1 MLRMLALCG
10 ILVLGSARTVR
21 AEWQFT
27 PMVGFTMFGNT
38 SVFDPEGASDK
49 RHGHL
54 GGSVALLGS
63 GILGAEV
70 VTLWTPGFFETGDS
84 DLVDSSR
91 TLAMMGNIVLTTPRK
106 WTEYGLRPFISGGL
120 GLMNASHNSKVL
132 PVAVNTTGVNIGGGV
147 IGFLTDR
154 TGLRFDVRYHS
165 TLNRLDDD
173 DVPSIGLVH
182 LRYVTASVGIVFRR
196 QPPQMRPA
204 IRAGIARDPAHA
216 RR

>member
-10 ILVLGSARTVR
+10 ILVLGSARAAR
-21 AEWQFT
+21 AEWHFT

-38 SVFDPEGASDK
+38 SLIDPEGATGK

-70 VTLWTPGFFETGDS
+70 VTLWTPGFFETGDV

-91 TLAMMGNIVLTTPRK
+91 TLTAMGNVVLTTPRK
-106 WTEYGLRPFISGGL
+106 WTEYGLRPFVSGGL
-120 GLMNASHNSKVL
+120 GLMHASTTSSIF
-132 PVAVNTTGVNIGGGV
+132 PIRVNTTGVNIGGGV

-196 QPPQMRPA
+196 
-204 IRAGIARDPAHA
+204 
-216 RR
+216 